1 MEIAEKS
8 PYYMCTADWS
18 EWLLI
23 SLCLERAVIVKLEV
37 LVRLGLVLVLCVF
50 VLFYWLVLESEE

>member
-1 MEIAEKS
+1 
-8 PYYMCTADWS
+8 MCTADWS

-37 LVRLGLVLVLCVF
+37 LVRLGLVLFLCVF